1 MNIQISFLL
10 IFLAISISNQKA
22 KLSNNGYE
30 DILIA
35 ISPEIAEDAQI
46 IDNLKILFTEAS
58 EELYKA
64 TRSEFYASISIL
76 SN

>member
-1 MNIQISFLL
+1 MNIQISFLV
-10 IFLAISISNQKA
+10 IFFAISISNQKA

-46 IDNLKILFTEAS
+46 IDNLKVLFKEAS